1 MRIIAGAF
9 KGRRLK
15 IPRRDVRPTTDMVR
29 EAAFNILAAEIPDAR
44 VVDLFAGSGSMGLEA
59 LSRGASSVDFVEIS
73 RSAEKVLQDN
83 INLLGGG
90 DRTAIVRGDVLGFV
104 RKLPAHRYDVAFAD
118 PPYGEGLAG
127 RLRDLFLEVRFA
139 KILCVEHRVGEL
151 EDADDVR
158 RYGETQ
164 LSFFRDE

>member
-9 KGRRLK
+9 RGRKLK
-15 IPRRDVRPTTDMVR
+15 TPRRDVRPTTDLVK
-29 EAAFNILAAEIPDAR
+29 EAAFNILAGEMREAR

-73 RSAEKVLQDN
+73 RSAGKVLQEN
-83 INLLGGG
+83 IDLLTGG
-90 DRTAIVRGDVLGFV
+90 DRAGIVRADALKFV
-104 RKLPAHRYDVAFAD
+104 RNLPEHRYDVAFAD
-118 PPYGEGLAG
+118 PPYGEGFAV

-151 EDADDVR
+151 DDADEVR
-158 RYGETQ
+158 RYGDTQ